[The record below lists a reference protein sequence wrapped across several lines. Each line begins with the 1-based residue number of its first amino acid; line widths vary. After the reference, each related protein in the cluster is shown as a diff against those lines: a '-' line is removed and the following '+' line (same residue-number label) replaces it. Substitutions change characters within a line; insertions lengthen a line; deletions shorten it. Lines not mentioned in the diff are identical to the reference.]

1 MAVRCILTVLSYS
14 FGIISGLISGFT
26 LSALTQV
33 DAKGSDA
40 HDFFKWLFWLACATA
55 MCTSLHC
62 LLTTTFVN
70 VFGTGLALRG
80 PSGYF
85 VFCLPAN
92 SNLILYAYVGPWS
105 APLTG

>member
-1 MAVRCILTVLSYS
+1 MIGAHLLHLCS

-33 DAKGSDA
+33 DAMGASA
-40 HDFFKWLFWLACATA
+40 NAGFKWLFWLTCAA
-55 MCTSLHC
+55 VMCTSLHC

-80 PSGYF
+80 PSGC
-85 VFCLPAN
+85 VDL
-92 SNLILYAYVGPWS
+92 
-105 APLTG
+105 

>member
-1 MAVRCILTVLSYS
+1 MHIVLYMLQANQQLLNIRELELNYFTNVFEN
-14 FGIISGLISGFT
+14 FGIVSGLISGFT

-33 DAKGSDA
+33 DAKGASA
-40 HDFFKWLFWLACATA
+40 HDFFKWLFWLTCATA

-80 PSGYF
+80 PSG
-85 VFCLPAN
+85 
-92 SNLILYAYVGPWS
+92 
-105 APLTG
+105 